1 MNLKIDHL
9 KSAVKLNL
17 YFISDPQI
25 CLLFDFVYQCVF
37 YMNSDY
43 RTIAPYQSL
52 ERNHLFKRFQKY
64 NLCVISWS
72 ERLCPSLL
80 KIQNSTWHAEKNS
93 RRMSVKHGYRAAS
106 AGGFEGGSSGARQC
120 HVTMLCRPSCCL
132 FAAGLSDTSRC
143 CFILTDRRIDHQS
156 ISRSTN
162 DALKIF
168 FTKHPNC
175 ASLVSTHG
183 RNKISSLR

>member
-93 RRMSVKHGYRAAS
+93 RRMSVKHTDIERRQQEGLREDRLEPVSAMWPCCVVRPAVYSLLDSPTPAAAAS
-106 AGGFEGGSSGARQC
+106 SWQTDGSIISLSAGPPMMHWRYS
-120 HVTMLCRPSCCL
+120 L
-132 FAAGLSDTSRC
+132 
-143 CFILTDRRIDHQS
+143 
-156 ISRSTN
+156 
-162 DALKIF
+162 
-168 FTKHPNC
+168 PNTQT
-175 ASLVSTHG
+175 VHH
-183 RNKISSLR
+183 